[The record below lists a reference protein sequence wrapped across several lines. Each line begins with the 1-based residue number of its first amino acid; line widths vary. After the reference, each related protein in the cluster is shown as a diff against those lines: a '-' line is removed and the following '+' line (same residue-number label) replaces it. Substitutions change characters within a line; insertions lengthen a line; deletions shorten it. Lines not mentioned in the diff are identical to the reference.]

1 MITTVTLNPAI
12 DKMITVEKMNI
23 GGVNIVGSIQIDPGG
38 KGVNVSRVIQRL
50 RGKTVALGFV
60 GGGMGRCI
68 IHCLK
73 RERVTTDFVEVEGE
87 TRVNLSLMERSKKTV
102 TSFHEMGHRVREIEL
117 EILKDKLKGWL
128 AESKIVVLSGSV
140 PPGIHQGIYKEL
152 IFLIKSRGV
161 KVFLDTHGQPLKEG
175 IKAAPYLVKP
185 NLDEMRELTGSPL
198 SSDEDIVSSG
208 KRLIESGVDIGIV
221 SMGER
226 GAYIFTE
233 DKTLRA
239 VAPRIEMLSTIGSG
253 DSMIAGLALSLA
265 RGDSLEDAISLGVA
279 AGAATAMTMGTEL
292 CRRDDVVRLKKEIK
306 IMEVH

>member
-23 GGVNIVGSIQIDPGG
+23 GGVNMVGSIQIDPGG

-73 RERVTTDFVEVEGE
+73 KERVPTDFVEVEGE
-87 TRVNLSLMERSKKTV
+87 TRMNLSLMERTKKVV

-128 AESKIVVLSGSV
+128 DGSKIVVLSGSV
-140 PPGIHQGIYKEL
+140 PPGIPQGIYKEL
-152 IFLIKSRGV
+152 IFLIKSRDV
-161 KVFLDTHGQPLKEG
+161 KVFLDTHGRPLKEG
-175 IKAAPYLVKP
+175 IKAGPYLVKP

-221 SMGER
+221 SMGKR